1 MGMVAAVE
9 NEHRR
14 RERRRFADVPGPEQ
28 AMSRALNEH
37 QVRRILATFLHVDDL
52 LKSVEA
58 LAHPDTSP
66 FSREWPDLS
75 PDEARLLLSFV
86 SGARTRMLAALDRLG
101 IPRPERHLS
110 ARRSASTALLF
121 AQVSLS
127 ELNTRSLRGYGAL
140 DPAAGAEVTAVAADL
155 ESLMRRGMDLLYEQ
169 EAGGLAKQVTALQ
182 GAAGEMLRAL
192 LKIST
197 ERSLAEVRPLIA
209 AAAERAMATTFDV
222 GVFGRVSSGKSS
234 LINGLVGGEALP
246 VGATPVTA
254 VPVRIHRGEPA
265 VEVRFRD
272 GRVEKGTLAD
282 VPFYATEEH
291 NPQNKKN
298 VLSIEATL
306 PTAPEGLRF
315 VDTPGVGSLTA
326 SGPAQAYAWLPR
338 CDLGVVLVA
347 AGTPLG
353 RDESALVAGLR
364 HAGIESRVLLS
375 KADLLDP
382 GETERTRAYV
392 ARELSPIL
400 GGGDSV
406 DVLPVSTRA
415 GHSEG
420 LQRFRTDVLEV
431 LAADHVR
438 RANQALK
445 TRLRRLIAVT
455 AATLEEG
462 GVTVESAGIDL
473 ERRRGAANET
483 IGRETD
489 RLAGSARSVLEATA
503 EAVASAWA
511 RREDGAAAARTAI
524 QAAAGRSLSAVR
536 GAVEA
541 ARSGTETAPET
552 RRVPP
557 LFDPEFLDAI
567 KELPPPRHALGF
579 LRSGAAQRAVAPL
592 LPFLDDALARFAV
605 RVRAWGEGA
614 LKELQAAPEDLA
626 TGKIRNEEL
635 AALERLVDGLDVPAG
650 ALASR

>member
-1 MGMVAAVE
+1 
-9 NEHRR
+9 
-14 RERRRFADVPGPEQ
+14 
-28 AMSRALNEH
+28 MSRGLNEH
-37 QVRRILATFLHVDDL
+37 QVRRILATFGHVDDL

-66 FSREWPDLS
+66 FSRERPNLS

-86 SGARTRMLAALDRLG
+86 SGARSRMLAALDRLG
-101 IPRPERHLS
+101 IPRPEQNLS

-140 DPAAGAEVTAVAADL
+140 DQGAGAEVTAVAADL
-155 ESLMRRGMDLLYEQ
+155 ETLMRRGMDLLEEQ
-169 EAGGLAKQVTALQ
+169 EAGGLAEQVATLR
-182 GAAGEMLRAL
+182 GPAGDVLRAL

-197 ERSLAEVRPLIA
+197 ERGLAKMRPLIA
-209 AAAERAMATTFDV
+209 AAAERAAATTFDV

-234 LINGLVGGEALP
+234 LINALVGGEALP

-254 VPVRIHRGEPA
+254 VPVRVHRGMPA

-272 GRVEKGTLAD
+272 GRAEKVTLAELS
-282 VPFYATEEH
+282 FYATEEH
-291 NPQNKKN
+291 NAQNKKS

-315 VDTPGVGSLTA
+315 VDTPGVGSLAA

-353 RDESALVAGLR
+353 RDENALVAGLR
-364 HAGIESRVLLS
+364 HAGIECRVMLS
-375 KADLLDP
+375 KADLFDP
-382 GETERTRAYV
+382 AEADRARAYV
-392 ARELSPIL
+392 ARELAPML
-400 GGGDSV
+400 GGDDSI
-406 DVLPVSTRA
+406 DVLPVSTRP

-420 LQRFRTDVLEV
+420 LQRFRTEVLEV

-455 AATLEEG
+455 AAALEG
-462 GVTVESAGIDL
+462 DGSTVESGGIEL
-473 ERRRGAANET
+473 EKRRAAAEEV

-489 RLAGSARSVLEATA
+489 RLAGSARMVLEATA
-503 EAVASAWA
+503 EAVADAWT
-511 RREDGAAAARTAI
+511 RGKDGASAARTAV
-524 QAAAGRSLSAVR
+524 QSAAGRALSTVR
-536 GAVEA
+536 AAVEA
-541 ARSGTETAPET
+541 ARANSEAAPET

-567 KELPPPRHALGF
+567 KELPSPRLAPGF
-579 LRSGAAQRAVAPL
+579 LRSAAARRAVAPL

-605 RVRAWGEGA
+605 RIRAWGEGA
-614 LKELQAAPEDLA
+614 LKELQATPDDAP
-626 TGKIRNEEL
+626 TGNVRNEEL
-635 AALERLVDGLDVPAG
+635 APLERLVDGLDVPAG

>member
-1 MGMVAAVE
+1 MS
-9 NEHRR
+9 
-14 RERRRFADVPGPEQ
+14 PG
-28 AMSRALNEH
+28 LNEH
-37 QVRRILATFLHVDDL
+37 QVRRILATFGYVDDL

-66 FSREWPDLS
+66 FSRERPDLS

-86 SGARTRMLAALDRLG
+86 SGARARMLAALDRLG
-101 IPRPERHLS
+101 IPRPEQKLS
-110 ARRSASTALLF
+110 AGRSASTALRF

-127 ELNTRSLRGYGAL
+127 ELNTRSLRGYGSL
-140 DPAAGAEVTAVAADL
+140 DQAAGGEVTAVAADL
-155 ESLMRRGMDLLYEQ
+155 ETLMRRGMDLLSEQ
-169 EAGGLAKQVTALQ
+169 EAGGFAEQIGSLR
-182 GAAGEMLRAL
+182 GPAGEVLRAL
-192 LKIST
+192 LQIST

-234 LINGLVGGEALP
+234 LINALVGGEALP
-246 VGATPVTA
+246 VGATPVMA
-254 VPVRIHRGEPA
+254 VPVRIRRGDPA
-265 VEVRFRD
+265 VEVRFRA
-272 GRVEKGTLAD
+272 GRAEKATLAEL
-282 VPFYATEEH
+282 PSYATEQH
-291 NPQNKKN
+291 NPQNRKD
-298 VLSIEATL
+298 VLSIEASL

-353 RDESALVAGLR
+353 RDETALVAGLR
-364 HAGIESRVLLS
+364 HAGIECRVLLS

-382 GETERTRAYV
+382 GEAERARAYV
-392 ARELSPIL
+392 ASELAPTL
-400 GGGDSV
+400 GGD
-406 DVLPVSTRA
+406 DPINVLPVSTRP
-415 GHSEG
+415 GHAEG
-420 LQRFRTDVLEV
+420 LQRFRTEVLEV

-438 RANQALK
+438 RANRALK

-455 AATLEEG
+455 AAALEG
-462 GVTVESAGIDL
+462 SGVTVESAGIDL
-473 ERRRGAANET
+473 ERRRGAASEA

-489 RLAGSARSVLEATA
+489 RLAGSARTVLEATA
-503 EAVASAWA
+503 EAVADAWA
-511 RREDGAAAARTAI
+511 AGQDGASAARMAI
-524 QAAAGRSLSAVR
+524 QAAAGRALSVVR

-541 ARSGTETAPET
+541 ARSNAEAAPET

-567 KELPPPRHALGF
+567 KELPPPRLAPGF
-579 LRSGAAQRAVAPL
+579 LRSGAARRAVAPL

-605 RVRAWGEGA
+605 RIRAWGEGA
-614 LKELQAAPEDLA
+614 LKELQATPDDAP
-626 TGKIRNEEL
+626 TGNVRNEEL

-650 ALASR
+650 AGVEVRR

>member
-1 MGMVAAVE
+1 
-9 NEHRR
+9 
-14 RERRRFADVPGPEQ
+14 
-28 AMSRALNEH
+28 MSRGLNEH
-37 QVRRILATFLHVDDL
+37 QVRRILATFGHVDDL

-66 FSREWPDLS
+66 FSRERPDLS

-86 SGARTRMLAALDRLG
+86 SGARARMLAALDRLG
-101 IPRPERHLS
+101 IPRPEQNLS
-110 ARRSASTALLF
+110 ARRSAGTALLF
-121 AQVSLS
+121 AQISLS
-127 ELNTRSLRGYGAL
+127 ELNAPSLRGYGVL
-140 DPAAGAEVTAVAADL
+140 DQEAGDEVTAVAADL
-155 ESLMRRGMDLLYEQ
+155 ETLMRRGMELLREQ
-169 EAGGLAKQVTALQ
+169 EAGGLAEQVAALR
-182 GAAGEMLRAL
+182 GPAGDVLRAV

-209 AAAERAMATTFDV
+209 AATERAAATTFDV

-234 LINGLVGGEALP
+234 LINALVGGEALP

-254 VPVRIHRGEPA
+254 VPVRIRRGDPA

-272 GRVEKGTLAD
+272 RSVRNVTLAEL
-282 VPFYATEEH
+282 PSYATEEH
-291 NPQNKKN
+291 NPQNKKG
-298 VLSIEATL
+298 VLSLEATL

-315 VDTPGVGSLTA
+315 LDTPGVGSLGA

-353 RDESALVAGLR
+353 RDETALIAGLR
-364 HAGIESRVLLS
+364 HAGIECRVLLS

-382 GETERTRAYV
+382 AEKERAREYV
-392 ARELSPIL
+392 AAELAPVL
-400 GGGDSV
+400 GGDQSI
-406 DVLPVSTRA
+406 DVLPISIRP

-420 LQRFRTDVLEV
+420 LHRFRAEVLEV

-455 AATLEEG
+455 AAALEG
-462 GVTVESAGIDL
+462 SGLAIESAGIDL
-473 ERRRGAANET
+473 ERRRGAAEEA

-489 RLAGSARSVLEATA
+489 RLAGSARAVLEATA
-503 EAVASAWA
+503 DAVAEAWA
-511 RREDGAAAARTAI
+511 RGQDGAAAARTAI
-524 QAAAGRSLSAVR
+524 QSAAGRALSAVR
-536 GAVEA
+536 SAVDA
-541 ARSGTETAPET
+541 ARANTEAAPET

-567 KELPPPRHALGF
+567 KELPPARLAPGF
-579 LRSGAAQRAVAPL
+579 LRSGAARRAVAPL

-605 RVRAWGEGA
+605 RVRAWGGGA
-614 LKELQAAPEDLA
+614 LKELQAAPVESP
-626 TGKIRNEEL
+626 TSHFRNEEL

-650 ALASR
+650 ALASK